1 MQIIIIYLCLFV
13 NTMFVDRHAE
23 LDFLNNVLTRKRPGP
38 GQLILLYGRRRVG
51 KTALLRHWAEQSNV
65 PWTYWM
71 AQREPALLQR
81 RRLTAALLGRSPTA
95 TDTPTFDSW
104 PDLWDAAAQILR
116 GQRHI
121 LILDELPYAAEA
133 DSAMLSALQYAWDTH
148 FQHSEVVLVL
158 CGSHV
163 RSMETLLSR
172 QSPLFGRMTGQW
184 HLQPLPFGC
193 LRHFFPEWTPDEQVA
208 AYAIVGGVPAY
219 LAWFEQERPLT
230 ENIRRQILAPGSL
243 ALAEVEFLLYD
254 DVREPRSYL
263 NILQAIGNGA
273 HALKDIANATM
284 IATTNLTTY
293 LGQLQELRLVERR
306 LPATVLPNLRQ
317 RSKQGRYHLTDPF
330 HRFYFRFLQPNQAEI
345 SYQPDR
351 VLPLIQ
357 QGLRAF
363 VGQTAW
369 EELARQWVWRRGM
382 ERALPFV
389 PEVIGS
395 HWSRRVQVDV
405 VAINWKARAILLG
418 ECKWG
423 DAAVDRQTVRDLIER
438 TVPLTL
444 ADLPDGGTGWQ
455 VYPAL
460 FARAGATSAARETLT
475 TAGGILVDL
484 PRLFTDLAEA

>member
-1 MQIIIIYLCLFV
+1 MFLCIFGRA
-13 NTMFVDRHAE
+13 MFIDRQAE
-23 LDFLNNVLTRKRPGP
+23 LEFLQNMLTRTRPGP

-51 KTALLRHWAEQSNV
+51 KTALLRYWAEGSGL

-81 RRLTAALLGRSPTA
+81 RRLTAALLGRSLAA

-104 PDLWDAAAQILR
+104 PDLWDAAARILG

-121 LILDELPYAAEA
+121 LMLDELPYAAEA
-133 DSAMLSALQYAWDTH
+133 DPAMLSALQYTWDTH
-148 FQHSEVVLVL
+148 FQNSQVILAL

-163 RSMETLLSR
+163 RSMEALLAR

-184 HLQPLPFGC
+184 HLQPLPFGT
-193 LRHFFPEWTPDEQVA
+193 LREFFPNWAPDEQVA
-208 AYAIVGGVPAY
+208 TYAILGGVPAY
-219 LAWFEQERPLT
+219 LAWFETNWSLT
-230 ENIRRQILAPGSL
+230 ENIRHQMLRPGSL

-273 HALKDIANATM
+273 HALSEIANATL

-293 LGQLQELRLVERR
+293 LAQLQELRLVERR
-306 LPATVLPNLRQ
+306 LPATVPPALRQ

-382 ERALPFV
+382 ERALPFA

-395 HWSRRVQVDV
+395 HWSRTVQADV
-405 VAINWKARAILLG
+405 VAINWKTRAIFIG

-438 TVPLTL
+438 MVPLTV
-444 ADLPDGGTGWQ
+444 ADLPDHGAGWQ

-460 FARAGATSAARETLT
+460 FARVGATPAARKTLEA
-475 TAGGILVDL
+475 AGGILIDL
-484 PRLFTDLAEA
+484 QMLFEDLAETH